1 MKVRVAYNLRRLR
14 AKRELSQGELA
25 VKAGTERTYVS
36 RLEQGRKNPTVE
48 LLAALAEA
56 LNADIVELFKPAP
69 KRAKE
74 RKRARAS
81 VKTGGAGKV
90 ADRTARGSNTARRL
104 LRKPLRR
111 P

>member
-1 MKVRVAYNLRRLR
+1 MKARVAYNLRRLR
-14 AKRELSQGELA
+14 SKRELSQGELA
-25 VKAGTERTYVS
+25 MKAGTERTYVS

-48 LLAALAEA
+48 LLAALAQA

-74 RKRARAS
+74 RKRVRGSAKAATPS
-81 VKTGGAGKV
+81 QN
-90 ADRTARGSNTARRL
+90 ARGNTTTRRL
-104 LRKPLRR
+104 LRKPSRR